1 MFACILLPN
10 FRLQSALRWRDHEGS
25 AVVVDEASPK
35 GLVLEANAIA
45 LRQGI
50 EAGMTTPQA
59 MARDG
64 KVLILPRSAALEAC
78 ANQLL
83 VTVMFTLSPQVE
95 LTTDG
100 LAVASLENIG
110 RSVCWQQLADQI
122 LARLQEHGLTGVVG
136 MAATP
141 DLAHLAAR
149 GANPSA
155 VIYDAPRYVEQLRI
169 ETLDLSES
177 LKLTLRDWGL
187 HTLGDLQR
195 LPKGQLIDR
204 LGSETAELLKMVSAR
219 HKRPLRFVQAE
230 PEYIEAFDF
239 DYEVETL
246 EPLLFLLRRFL
257 TDLSA
262 RLQGVYRVARRLIL
276 QIPLDDGTCHERSF
290 VIPAPTTEVEALFRI
305 LHTHLEDLQLP
316 QKPVG
321 LRLKIEA
328 IEPARDQLQLFES
341 ALRDPNRFGETLA
354 RLKALLG
361 NDAVG
366 VPGHAPTHRPEDF
379 QLAENFATKRAAE
392 EESSPVLGLPL
403 RRYRPTAQGAVHFQ
417 NERPVAVEFTELK
430 GVVADCAGP
439 YRLSGEW
446 WDRQHWETEEWDI
459 AMAQGGLY
467 RISRRDRTWYLEGC
481 YELH

>member
-10 FRLQSALRWRDHEGS
+10 FRLQSALRWRDHNGS
-25 AVVVDEASPK
+25 AVVVDEATPK
-35 GLVLEANAIA
+35 GLVLEANATALSNGIA
-45 LRQGI
+45 V
-50 EAGMTTPQA
+50 GMTPAQA

-64 KVLILPRSAALEAC
+64 RVLIVPRSPAQEAC

-83 VTVMFTLSPQVE
+83 VTVLFTIAPLVE
-95 LTTDG
+95 LTGDG
-100 LAVASLENIG
+100 LALASLEKIG
-110 RSVCWQQLADQI
+110 RSVCWQQLADQ
-122 LARLQEHGLTGVVG
+122 LLTRLQEHGLAGVVG
-136 MAATP
+136 LAATP

-149 GANPSA
+149 GARPSA
-155 VIYDAPRYVEQLRI
+155 VVYDAPKYVEQLRI
-169 ETLDLSES
+169 ETLDLSE
-177 LKLTLRDWGL
+177 KLHLVLRDWGL
-187 HTLGDLQR
+187 RTLGDLQR
-195 LPKGQLIDR
+195 LPKGQVVER
-204 LGSETAELLKMVSAR
+204 LGAEAENLLKMVSAR
-219 HKRPLRFVQAE
+219 HKRPLRLVQTA

-257 TDLSA
+257 TDLSE

-276 QIPLDDGTCHERSF
+276 QIPLDDGTCHERTF

-316 QKPVG
+316 QKPIG
-321 LRLKIEA
+321 LRLRIDA

-379 QLAENFATKRAAE
+379 ELAESFDHSRPATISA
-392 EESSPVLGLPL
+392 PLLGLPL
-403 RRYRPTAQGAVHFQ
+403 RRYRPAASGTVHFE
-417 NERPVAVEFTELK
+417 NERPMAVEFAELK
-430 GVVADCAGP
+430 GVIAEWAGP
-439 YRLSGEW
+439 YRLSGDW
-446 WDRQHWETEEWDI
+446 WDRQQWETEEWDI

-467 RISRRDRTWYLEGC
+467 RIARRGRTWRLEGC
-481 YELH
+481 YELP